1 MTHELK
7 NQWVVSF
14 FVYKLNSLLQYYI
27 PACTPICEYFF
38 ESNNKKG
45 QVEGI
50 TSKVRGDLTLQS
62 TPTS

>member
-7 NQWVVSF
+7 TQWLVAFLVSNF
-14 FVYKLNSLLQYYI
+14 TSLLQYDL